1 EASHSR
7 SIAPLRA
14 RSAPRR
20 RGTPGSP
27 TIPRQTADARPRMD
41 MTTTIRHSTRV
52 ASADVRDSLAQHI
65 LVDGYH
71 LVQDL
76 EKSHGVWL
84 HDAVRG
90 RDLLDFFGHF
100 STNPVGF
107 NHPKLDNEE
116 FRRRILPAALNK
128 PANSDV
134 YTTFMAEFVE
144 TFARTV
150 PPRFRRHLFFVEG
163 GAMAV
168 ENALK
173 AAFDW
178 KVRKNLAAGRPAT
191 GSRIAHL
198 KQAFHGRSG
207 YTLTL
212 TNTADPRKTDYFPKF
227 DWPRI
232 TNPKLR
238 FPITDAVLAAVAL
251 EEDRAIAELEQ
262 ALAATPHEIAGL
274 ILEPIQGEGG
284 DNHFRR
290 EFLARLRELADRH
303 EFLLIFDEVQTGF
316 GTTGKW
322 WAFEHF
328 GVEPDIFAFAKK
340 TQVCGI
346 AASRRLDEVASVF
359 AVSSRI
365 NSTWGGNLVDM
376 VRCRRIVEVI
386 EEEQLLERATTVGAQ
401 LLAGIT
407 RICQRFE
414 PAASNPRGRGMF
426 VAFDLTDG
434 ATRDAA
440 LSALAAAGV
449 LALPCGT
456 HSIRFRP
463 ALVLTSA
470 EADEGL
476 QRIEKALA
484 ALL

>member
-1 EASHSR
+1 
-7 SIAPLRA
+7 
-14 RSAPRR
+14 
-20 RGTPGSP
+20 
-27 TIPRQTADARPRMD
+27 
-41 MTTTIRHSTRV
+41 MTTTSRRPIRV
-52 ASADVRDSLAQHI
+52 ASADVRDSLAEHI

-178 KVRKNLAAGRPAT
+178 KVRKNLAAGRPAAGT
-191 GSRIAHL
+191 KIAHL
-198 KQAFHGRSG
+198 RQAFHGRSG
-207 YTLTL
+207 YTLSL

-232 TNPKLR
+232 SNPKLR
-238 FPITDAVLAAVAL
+238 FPITEAVLAAVAL
-251 EEDRAIAELEQ
+251 EEDRAVAELEQ
-262 ALAATPHEIAGL
+262 ALAAAPHEIAAL

-290 EFLARLRELADRH
+290 EFLARLREMADRH
-303 EFLLIFDEVQTGF
+303 EFLLVFDEVQTGF

-328 GVEPDIFAFAKK
+328 GIEPDIFAFAKK

-346 AASRRLDEVASVF
+346 AAGPRLDEVDSVF
-359 AVSSRI
+359 RISSRI

-376 VRCRRIVEVI
+376 VRCQRIIEVI
-386 EEEQLLERATTVGAQ
+386 EEDDLLANCTAVGEQLLEGLRSLEATFDGRVTN
-401 LLAGIT
+401 
-407 RICQRFE
+407 
-414 PAASNPRGRGMF
+414 SRGRGLF
-426 VAFDLTDG
+426 IAFDLPDG
-434 ATRDAA
+434 DSRARTLTA
-440 LSALAAAGV
+440 LNEADVLGLASGER
-449 LALPCGT
+449 T
-456 HSIRFRP
+456 IRMRP
-463 ALVLTSA
+463 PLVLSRD
-470 EADEGL
+470 EAAEGL
-476 QRIEKALA
+476 RRIETALRSI
-484 ALL
+484 LG